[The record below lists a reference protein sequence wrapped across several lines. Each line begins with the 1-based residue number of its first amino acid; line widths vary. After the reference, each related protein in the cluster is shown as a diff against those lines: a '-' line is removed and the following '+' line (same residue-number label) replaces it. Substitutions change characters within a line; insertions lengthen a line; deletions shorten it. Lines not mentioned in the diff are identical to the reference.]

1 VPGVF
6 IKNGPGMSV
15 FSAGACIKYVAFCLQ
30 LSGHLLRRK
39 CYVLFWNNRAFWK
52 CDRAADGPLEDSN
65 QMHDLIIGAIFVAMI
80 VAPALVAARS
90 GQSSEDKE
98 SA

>member
-1 VPGVF
+1 
-6 IKNGPGMSV
+6 
-15 FSAGACIKYVAFCLQ
+15 
-30 LSGHLLRRK
+30 
-39 CYVLFWNNRAFWK
+39 
-52 CDRAADGPLEDSN
+52 
-65 QMHDLIIGAIFVAMI
+65 MHDLIIGAIFVAMI